1 MQVCHLDLKSF
12 EASGQWLARKWML
25 CQKKKKVALEG
36 LSEVEVEEEIL
47 REEWAAQVAHQTKPL
62 ARK

>member
-1 MQVCHLDLKSF
+1 MQVRHLDLKSF
-12 EASGQWLARKWML
+12 EALGQWLRRKWIL
-25 CQKKKKVALEG
+25 CQRKKKVTLEG
-36 LSEVEVEEEIL
+36 LGKVGVEEEIL